1 MIKSVIF
8 DVDGVLVDSF
18 EANFKF
24 HQDLLI
30 KTGYKPPTRKEYS
43 KVFHM
48 TMIEAIRSLT
58 GSKDENEIIR
68 IWQMGK
74 DRIVPYHN
82 ELLTSPKN
90 FEAVIEEL
98 KQKYILG
105 IVTSRIHGGVFSLPP
120 LKKFENDFKTVV
132 YYDDTTKHKPD
143 PEPLLLAAKRLGI
156 KPSET
161 VYIGDMESDIK
172 AAKSAGMR
180 IIIYS
185 KENPPGADAITSSFY
200 KLPDLIGS
208 LK

>member
-1 MIKSVIF
+1 MIKAVIF

-30 KTGYKPPTRKEYS
+30 KTGYKPPTRKKYS

-58 GSKDENEIIR
+58 GSKDENEIKR

-74 DRIVPYHN
+74 DRVVSYHN

-90 FEAVIEEL
+90 FEAVLEEL

-105 IVTSRIHGGVFSLPP
+105 IVTSRIHGGVFSLPQ
-120 LKKFENDFKTVV
+120 LKKFEDYFKTVV
-132 YYDDTTKHKPD
+132 CYDDTVKHKPD
-143 PEPLLLAAKRLGI
+143 PEPLLLAAEKLQI
-156 KPSET
+156 KPDEA

-172 AAKSAGMR
+172 AAKSAGMK

-185 KENPPGADAITSSFY
+185 KENLPDADAITSSFY
-200 KLPDLIGS
+200 KLPDLIES